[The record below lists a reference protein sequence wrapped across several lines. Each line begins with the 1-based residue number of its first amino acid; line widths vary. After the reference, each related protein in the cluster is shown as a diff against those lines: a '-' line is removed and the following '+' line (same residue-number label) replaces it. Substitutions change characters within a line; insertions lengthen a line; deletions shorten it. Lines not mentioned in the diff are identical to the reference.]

1 MNEQQIVQLSSA
13 IERITR
19 LLRRT
24 DLPGELSTVAAST
37 LYTLATEGPS
47 RLTTLA
53 EAEHITQP
61 AMTQLVTRLE
71 RDGLV
76 VRASDPSDGRAVLV
90 EATPEGLAL
99 SAARR
104 TARAEALRAAIAAS
118 LSSSDVHDLS
128 QALSA
133 LERIAAGVP
142 AS

>member
-1 MNEQQIVQLSSA
+1 MDEQQIGRLSSA

-19 LLRRT
+19 LLRRA

-76 VRASDPSDGRAVLV
+76 VRASDPLDGRAVLV
-90 EATPEGLAL
+90 EATPEGIAL
-99 SAARR
+99 STARR
-104 TARAEALRAAIAAS
+104 TARAEALHSAIAS
-118 LSSSDVHDLS
+118 LSSDDVNDLS
-128 QALSA
+128 RAISA
-133 LERIAAGVP
+133 LERVAAGVP
-142 AS
+142 SS

>member
-1 MNEQQIVQLSSA
+1 MDEQRIMRLSSA
-13 IERITR
+13 IERLTR
-19 LLRRT
+19 LLRRA

-76 VRASDPSDGRAVLV
+76 VRAPDPSDGRAVLV
-90 EATPEGLAL
+90 EATPEGVAL
-99 SAARR
+99 STARR
-104 TARAEALRAAIAAS
+104 AARAEALQSAITS
-118 LSSSDVHDLS
+118 LSSAEVHDLS
-128 QALSA
+128 QAIGA
-133 LERIAAGVP
+133 LERIAAGPP

>member
-1 MNEQQIVQLSSA
+1 MDEQQIGRLSSA

-19 LLRRT
+19 LLRRA

-76 VRASDPSDGRAVLV
+76 VRASDPLDGRAVLV
-90 EATPEGLAL
+90 EATPEGIAL
-99 SAARR
+99 STARR
-104 TARAEALRAAIAAS
+104 AARAEALESAIAS
-118 LSSSDVHDLS
+118 LSTDDVHDLS
-128 QALSA
+128 QAISA
-133 LERIAAGVP
+133 LERVAAGVP
-142 AS
+142 SS

>member
-1 MNEQQIVQLSSA
+1 MDEQQIGRLSSA

-19 LLRRT
+19 LLRRA

-76 VRASDPSDGRAVLV
+76 VRASDPLDGRAVLV
-90 EATPEGLAL
+90 EATPEGIAL
-99 SAARR
+99 STARR
-104 TARAEALRAAIAAS
+104 AARAEALESAIAS
-118 LSSSDVHDLS
+118 LSTDDVHDLS
-128 QALSA
+128 QAISA
-133 LERIAAGVP
+133 LERVAAGVP